1 MTDFLPY
8 GRQTIDET
16 DVAAVSAVLE
26 SPFLTQGPCVESFER
41 AFCEYLGARHAV
53 AFANGT
59 AALHAAAHAAGLGP
73 GDELLTTPLSFV
85 ASANC
90 ALFVGARPRFCDI
103 DPETANLD
111 LQSAL
116 QQGLPRQVKACVA
129 VSMAGLPIDLEPLQ
143 EARRDGLVV
152 IEDAS
157 HALGARRGG
166 RPINGGRPLD
176 SRQPLDSERPL
187 DSRQPLDSE
196 RPLDSRQP
204 LDSERPLD
212 SRQPLGGD
220 GAADMTTFSFHPVK
234 AITSGEGGMVST
246 DDDLLAD
253 ALRRF
258 RTHGIRRGEP
268 EQDVMRGGWH
278 YDIDSLGFNYRIT
291 DFQCALGEH
300 QLARLEEFVAARTKI
315 ADRYRELLGEI
326 AELQLP
332 ATANQPGANHAY
344 HLFVVRFREGA
355 GRRRAAYEH
364 LHACGIGVQLHYIPI
379 PVHSLYRSLGYTME
393 GLEATQ
399 AYYEEALSLPIFPT
413 MSDSDVKRVADEVR
427 RALAAPNRHSL
438 PRRAPAP
445 QGASSKGMRSAPS
458 RSSGLTQSSGL
469 TPSAEGQRK

>member
-1 MTDFLPY
+1 LTDFLPY

-16 DVAAVSAVLE
+16 DVAAVSAAVTD
-26 SPFLTQGPCVESFER
+26 SFLTQGPRVESFER

-73 GDELLTTPLSFV
+73 GDELLTTPLSFI

-103 DPETANLD
+103 DPESANLD

-116 QQGLPRQVKACVA
+116 REGLPQRSKACVA
-129 VSMAGLPIDLEPLQ
+129 VSMTGLPIDLEPLQ
-143 EARRDGLVV
+143 EARREGLVV

-166 RPINGGRPLD
+166 LPV
-176 SRQPLDSERPL
+176 
-187 DSRQPLDSE
+187 
-196 RPLDSRQP
+196 
-204 LDSERPLD
+204 
-212 SRQPLGGD
+212 GGD

-246 DDDLLAD
+246 DDECLAD

-258 RTHGIRRGEP
+258 RTHGIRRGEHKRDEATRGEP

-300 QLARLEEFVAARTKI
+300 QLARLDEFIAARTKI
-315 ADRYRELLGEI
+315 AERYRELLGGVF
-326 AELQLP
+326 ELQLP
-332 ATANQPGANHAY
+332 AAAGRAGASHAY

-355 GRRRAAYEH
+355 ARRRAAYEH
-364 LHACGIGVQLHYIPI
+364 LRANGIGVQLHYIPI
-379 PVHSLYRSLGYTME
+379 PLHGLYRSRGYTME
-393 GLEATQ
+393 GLDATQ

-413 MSDSDVKRVADEVR
+413 MSDDDVRRVAGEVR
-427 RALAAPNRHSL
+427 RALAVPSWRTLA
-438 PRRAPAP
+438 
-445 QGASSKGMRSAPS
+445 GTSAGG
-458 RSSGLTQSSGL
+458 RQ
-469 TPSAEGQRK
+469 SAESQSG